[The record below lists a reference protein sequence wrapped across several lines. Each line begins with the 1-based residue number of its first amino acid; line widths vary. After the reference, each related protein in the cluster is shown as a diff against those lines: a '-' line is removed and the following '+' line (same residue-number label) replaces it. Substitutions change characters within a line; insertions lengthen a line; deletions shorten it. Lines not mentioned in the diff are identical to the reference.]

1 MAVIINLYDSEGR
14 EVVDVEKAYILETNN
29 LKGAVAF
36 LQGNGLDDDIASY
49 LKNSRAI
56 GGVLIYDGKW
66 RLISKLEK
74 TAVRI
79 AGKSRFTSA
88 EDIGKSY

>member
-49 LKNSRAI
+49 LKNSR
-56 GGVLIYDGKW
+56 VLV
-66 RLISKLEK
+66 EC
-74 TAVRI
+74 
-79 AGKSRFTSA
+79 
-88 EDIGKSY
+88 